1 MPVDETAAIREQS
14 EHRRRVADAAL
25 QNLEFIGSSRKLP
38 HIGEQDMGSAQ
49 EEPLPLSTTA
59 PSPSLR
65 DPSAHRTTS
74 LRTDPLTPPPAPSL
88 GQFYGADA
96 AFEDTAEVPVEIPR
110 VDPVQVSR
118 ATEVVDYAE
127 LRSGVD
133 RDQLDSNRP
142 ATPPPVLSTRKP
154 AYEDVTDKN
163 LNKPAVGKF
172 SDSLITSEDY
182 DI

>member
-1 MPVDETAAIREQS
+1 M
-14 EHRRRVADAAL
+14 
-25 QNLEFIGSSRKLP
+25 
-38 HIGEQDMGSAQ
+38 
-49 EEPLPLSTTA
+49 
-59 PSPSLR
+59 
-65 DPSAHRTTS
+65 
-74 LRTDPLTPPPAPSL
+74 
-88 GQFYGADA
+88 
-96 AFEDTAEVPVEIPR
+96 
-110 VDPVQVSR
+110 QVSR